1 MYPDHQRIEV
11 IQSVWQD
18 PRKDQRRYLFNMGGP
33 MSRTRTETIHAT
45 ILANPDKP
53 IKCPL
58 VISLGL
64 DFKKKPPAS
73 TMEALLKAE
82 GFSSP
87 EELRM
92 EYLTLNKTFVCHVS
106 LTPARL
112 PVASSPAKLVLIQA
126 VILGLCTSTYF
137 NPGRPIL
144 WTSAS
149 LTRCLDLYNMEDFYL

>member
-1 MYPDHQRIEV
+1 MYQDHQRIEM
-11 IQSVWQD
+11 IQTHCRE
-18 PRKDQRRYLFNMGGP
+18 PRIYEREYLFNMGGP
-33 MSRTRTETIHAT
+33 MSRTRTEKIHES
-45 ILANPDKP
+45 ILANPHKP

-64 DFKKKPPAS
+64 DFKKKPPVS
-73 TMEALLKAE
+73 TIEALLKAE

-87 EELRM
+87 EELRA
-92 EYLTLNKTFVCHVS
+92 EYLTLNKTYVCHLS
-106 LTPARL
+106 LSRARL
-112 PVASSPAKLVLIQA
+112 PVATSPPKLVLKQA
-126 VILGLCTSTYF
+126 VILGLCTATFF